1 MTIKRLIIV
10 LGNIFFK
17 RKKAMIGT
25 WNQDSKGRSLIIN
38 GEIAFF

>member
-1 MTIKRLIIV
+1 MIIKCLIIV

-17 RKKAMIGT
+17 SKKAMTGT
-25 WNQDSKGRSLIIN
+25 WSQDSKGRSLIIN

>member
-1 MTIKRLIIV
+1 MKRLIIV

-17 RKKAMIGT
+17 SKKVMTGT
-25 WNQDSKGRSLIIN
+25 WRQDSKGRSLIIN